1 VRTAHFGVLMTV
13 YNDGTQYST
22 EQFW

>member
-22 EQFW
+22 EQF